1 MRGMLCYAAGPEH
14 VSRAHF
20 IAEAFMKSRTDWQQP
35 ESLHLYLFANLWTGL
50 LLYAAVAALVR

>member
-1 MRGMLCYAAGPEH
+1 
-14 VSRAHF
+14 
-20 IAEAFMKSRTDWQQP
+20 MKSRTDWQQP